1 MHADNADL
9 QGVRPRIVAFLP
21 RLRRFCA
28 VLARNEDRGDD
39 LMQATVEKALARIDQ
54 WQPGSSL
61 ESWMFRIAQNI
72 HIDEARTQAR
82 RGTSVDI
89 DEAMSLAGEDGR
101 AVLEGRSDL
110 DKARQAMAALPEEQR
125 ALMALVVLDG
135 RSYKEAA
142 EILDIPIGT
151 VMSRI
156 SLARQS
162 IDRALHG
169 EGQFNG

>member
-1 MHADNADL
+1 M
-9 QGVRPRIVAFLP
+9 AFLP

-39 LMQATVEKALARIDQ
+39 LMQATVERALARIDQ

-72 HIDEARTQAR
+72 HIDEVRAQAR
-82 RGTSVDI
+82 RGVSVDI
-89 DEAMSLAGEDGR
+89 DEAVALVGEDGR
-101 AVLEGRSDL
+101 AIVEERSDL
-110 DKARQAMAALPEEQR
+110 EKARSAMALLPDEQR

-151 VMSRI
+151 VMSR
-156 SLARQS
+156 LARARQS

-169 EGQFNG
+169 EGQGNG

>member
-1 MHADNADL
+1 MHADSAEMK
-9 QGVRPRIVAFLP
+9 GVRARIVAFLP

-28 VLARNEDRGDD
+28 ILARSDDRGDD
-39 LMQATVEKALARIDQ
+39 LMQATVERALTRIDQ
-54 WQPGSSL
+54 WQPGTSL

-72 HIDEARTQAR
+72 HIDEARSNAR
-82 RGTSVDI
+82 RGQRVDI
-89 DEAMSLAGEDGR
+89 DEAVSLAGDDGR
-101 AVLEGRSDL
+101 IVVEGRSDL
-110 DKARQAMAALPEEQR
+110 ERARLAMAALPQEQR

-142 EILDIPIGT
+142 EILEIPIGT

-156 SLARQS
+156 ARARQT

-169 EGQFNG
+169 ERKSDD